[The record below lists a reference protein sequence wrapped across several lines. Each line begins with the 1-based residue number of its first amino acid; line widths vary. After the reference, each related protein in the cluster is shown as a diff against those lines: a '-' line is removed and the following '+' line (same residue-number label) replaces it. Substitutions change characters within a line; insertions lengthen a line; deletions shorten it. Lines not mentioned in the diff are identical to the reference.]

1 MMRAAIPFA
10 LAVTLFAA
18 PLWAAETAAP
28 ETEALPSYADAQ
40 AAVDAADWPTAQRIL
55 AQLIVAQPEN
65 ADIWNLY
72 GYTSRNM
79 KLAGP
84 ALEAYET
91 ALKLEPGHLGAL
103 EYQGEMFVELKR
115 LDDAKANLAR
125 LKDLCGDCEQVV
137 DLEAAI
143 AAAPSE

>member
-18 PLWAAETAAP
+18 PLWAAETATP

-143 AAAPSE
+143 AAAPAE

>member
-1 MMRAAIPFA
+1 MRAAIPFA
-10 LAVTLFAA
+10 LALSLATTA
-18 PLWAAETAAP
+18 LWAAETATP
-28 ETEALPSYADAQ
+28 GTEALPSYADAQ

-65 ADIWNLY
+65 ADVWNLF

-91 ALKLEPGHLGAL
+91 ALKLEPDHLGAL

-115 LDDAKANLAR
+115 LDDAKANLAK
-125 LKDLCGDCEQVV
+125 LKKLCGDCEQVV

-143 AAAPSE
+143 AAAPVE